1 MKANIVSFSGGRT
14 SAYLVHCI
22 EQMRKDGRLQGPVE
36 YIFMDT
42 GAEHPKTYEFI
53 KKCVAHFGIE
63 LTCLRAVIPTE
74 AGVGPT
80 YKVIPLQDIGFDLS
94 IFQSFMAKYGNPTI
108 NRPVCTD
115 KLKTI
120 PATKYKNDKYGKGN
134 HVSWMGMRIDEP
146 RRLKGI
152 PDQLDA
158 FTKTKEREYY
168 YLAEISDFT
177 KEDVLD
183 WWSRMPFDLE
193 ITEHLGNCVF
203 CIKKTATKVALA
215 ERDEPELF
223 KLWNAAITD
232 ESVRLMNADK
242 FGIGHIYRNWL
253 TPEMLIQ
260 QFSEHSD
267 DDLRQ
272 RIYKERRY
280 DTGSCTESCEAFEQP
295 DLFAEDDAA

>member
-53 KKCVAHFGIE
+53 KKVVAHFDIN
-63 LTCLRAVIPTE
+63 LTCLRAEIPQE
-74 AGVGPT
+74 RGSGPT
-80 YKVIPLQDIGFDLS
+80 YKIISIDNIGFDLS
-94 IFQSFMAKYGNPTI
+94 IFQEFMAKYGNPTI

-120 PATKYKNDKYGKGN
+120 PVNKYRVEKYGKGN
-134 HVSWMGMRIDEP
+134 FVTWMGMRVDEP

-152 PDQLDA
+152 TDQLDA
-158 FTKTKEREYY
+158 FTKTKEREYF

-177 KEDVLD
+177 KEDVLEF
-183 WWSRMPFDLE
+183 WRGMPFDLE

-203 CIKKTATKVALA
+203 CIKKTAAKVALA
-215 ERDEPELF
+215 QRDAPELF
-223 KLWNAAITD
+223 SRWSSAMTD
-232 ESVRLMNADK
+232 KSVRLMPADK
-242 FGIGHIYRNWL
+242 FGVGHIYRNWL
-253 TPEMLIQ
+253 TPELLIQ

-267 DDLRQ
+267 DELRQ
-272 RIYKERRY
+272 RIYKEKRY
-280 DTGSCTESCEAFEQP
+280 ETGSCTESCEAFESQ
-295 DLFAEDDAA
+295 LSLLEEVA